1 MSGQNRPGVTRFFD
15 RWREILEVLW
25 RRKLRTTLTA
35 LSVAWGI
42 FMLVLLLAAGQGLSN
57 GARAEFQ
64 RNAQNS
70 VYVFPGRMSQPHQGN
85 PIGKVV
91 QLRND
96 DQGLTK
102 RTLPNIE
109 LASARAD
116 LGRQIV
122 RRGKRSSG
130 FTVKGCLPDNAA
142 IESTVLLAGR
152 FISPDDQREK
162 RKVAAIGLKVK
173 QTLFPGDEQPL
184 GAAVEIGHV
193 VFTVV
198 GVFEEQDEQAEQE
211 TLYLPLSTTQ
221 LVWGRGDRLD
231 RVLFTLQEPPGSDT
245 SGDVET
251 LKTALA
257 AHHGYARDDPQAV
270 FLWSSDEVFLRFQG
284 LIRGIQTFV
293 WLIGLGTILAGVVG
307 VSNIMLISVRER
319 TREIGVR
326 KAVGA
331 PPSAI
336 IAMILQE
343 SLAITLVSG
352 YLGLVAAV
360 AAVTGARALLPVT
373 PYFRNPDVDLGV
385 GLAATAVLT
394 IAGMLAGLFP
404 ARQAARIN
412 PIAALRVE

>member
-1 MSGQNRPGVTRFFD
+1 VTRFLD

-25 RRKLRTTLTA
+25 RRKLRTALTA

-70 VYVFPGRMSQPHQGN
+70 VYIFPGRMSQPHRGN
-85 PIGKVV
+85 PIGKAV

-96 DQGLTK
+96 DQDLAR
-102 RTLPNIE
+102 RTMPNMD

-116 LGRQIV
+116 LGRQLV
-122 RRGKRSSG
+122 RRGPRTSG

-142 IESTVLLAGR
+142 IEKTVLVSGR
-152 FISPDDQREK
+152 FISAADQSER
-162 RKVAAIGLKVK
+162 RKVAAIGIKVK
-173 QTLFPGDEQPL
+173 RTLFPGDEDPL
-184 GAAVEIGHV
+184 GAEIAIGHV
-193 VFTVV
+193 VFRVI
-198 GVFEEQDEQAEQE
+198 GVFEEEEEQAEQE
-211 TLYLPLSTTQ
+211 TVYLPLSTTQ

-231 RVLFTLQEPPGSDT
+231 RVLFTLQERPGGDT
-245 SGDVET
+245 SADLDT
-251 LKTALA
+251 LKTTLA
-257 AHHGYARDDPQAV
+257 GHHGFSREDPQAIY
-270 FLWSSDEVFLRFQG
+270 LWSSDETYLRFQG

-336 IAMILQE
+336 IGMILQE
-343 SLAITLVSG
+343 SLAITLMSG

-360 AAVTGARALLPVT
+360 ATVNAARSLLPTT

-385 GLAATAVLT
+385 GLAATALLT
-394 IAGMLAGLFP
+394 VAGMLAGLFP